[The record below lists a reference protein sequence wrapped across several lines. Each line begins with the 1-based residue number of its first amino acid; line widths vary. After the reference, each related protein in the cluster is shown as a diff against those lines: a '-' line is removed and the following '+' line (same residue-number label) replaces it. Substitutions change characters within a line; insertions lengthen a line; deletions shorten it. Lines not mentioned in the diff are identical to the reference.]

1 MIILGAGMAGCLAG
15 IVNRDVTILERASG
29 PTANHHALIRFRTDA
44 ISKVTGI
51 PFKQVHVQKSI
62 WDGKKDIQPSV
73 SICNM
78 YSRKVTGHY
87 IDRSINDI
95 SPVTRYVAPADF
107 HEQMLRMLAGRIEY
121 DSVVTDI
128 SEWNVKTENKVFGRV
143 PSDSVISTLPMG
155 MNSRIAD
162 VKLPFDSV
170 LDAHTIFITKFEIE
184 KCDKYATVYYPQP
197 GFPVY
202 RASLAGNELI
212 IESISEIGEDD
223 IYLVFDSLGMDVCD
237 HEQMFGNI
245 PQQNGKIIPMSERDR
260 KAFLFQLTQQRGV
273 YSLGRFATWR
283 NILLDDV
290 LNDIY
295 VIKRMITTDSYDLA
309 RGSK

>member
-1 MIILGAGMAGCLAG
+1 
-15 IVNRDVTILERASG
+15 
-29 PTANHHALIRFRTDA
+29 
-44 ISKVTGI
+44 
-51 PFKQVHVQKSI
+51 
-62 WDGKKDIQPSV
+62 
-73 SICNM
+73 
-78 YSRKVTGHY
+78 
-87 IDRSINDI
+87 
-95 SPVTRYVAPADF
+95 
-107 HEQMLRMLAGRIEY
+107 
-121 DSVVTDI
+121 
-128 SEWNVKTENKVFGRV
+128 
-143 PSDSVISTLPMG
+143 MG